1 MLSAEH
7 APRPT
12 ACTQWTSAALTPAG
26 NGSGYKRGL
35 HSLYSLNRRHSGRHP
50 VCKSLW
56 LPAPPYLS
64 TTRHQHQEERGPP
77 RRMGP
82 PSVTFKHATT
92 NRDFEMCTHAK
103 SPNSLDDCVKMPM
116 LSSSS
121 FCSRVPSLC
130 FFFSFAPRMAQEFL
144 LGCWLWTSSPFPS
157 CIIWC
162 LNLGLCI
169 FPPGLGALVH
179 A

>member
-130 FFFSFAPRMAQEFL
+130 FFFLLHQGWHKNSFLAVGSGPHLHSQAA
-144 LGCWLWTSSPFPS
+144 SY
-157 CIIWC
+157 
-162 LNLGLCI
+162 
-169 FPPGLGALVH
+169 GA
-179 A
+179 